1 MSRRSISCRCYILVR
16 DDVTP
21 SALLERRTELDER
34 ELDDV
39 IHNTH
44 GYGRTQN
51 AKWIATKLVS
61 RQEFSLILN

>member
-1 MSRRSISCRCYILVR
+1 MSRSPISCRCYILVR

-39 IHNTH
+39 TSTTPT
-44 GYGRTQN
+44 GMVN

-61 RQEFSLILN
+61 RQEFSLIVN